1 VAGGVPLARGL
12 LRQADEVSIWN
23 ARGEEVPAHVRP
35 LATWPDGSL
44 KWVFCQF
51 LAMPGENYALKHSPN
66 KALTGTLTVQRS
78 EAGVTVDTGPLRFTV
93 AKDGS
98 GFLDEVWLNGE
109 ALVRRGKDRRNVYDL
124 LHLQS
129 PDDYPALGWPR
140 GGTSDPSRLEVT
152 HIEVEEAGPLRAV
165 LCLRGRYWHTLMGT
179 TFLTDRW
186 QNRGSEHTLRLYAY
200 SGESFVRI
208 FHTFVYEGEEDHDFV
223 QEVSL
228 SLPLEL
234 SSEKKAR
241 ATSAACDWKV
251 EEWLYAEP
259 HHAQDRPNIPNPG
272 GEWPFWRLGG
282 VLQSE
287 PGYYRVWKG
296 TRENNAPLTM
306 VEGSRAPGW
315 MDLSDDRRGVTF
327 GVRDFWQLAPKGL
340 EASND
345 TGRISIGLY
354 PRHLPPLDLR
364 RYSDIFGTGEDES
377 HGLGRPQG
385 IAKTHECY
393 LYFHRGRRDEAEA
406 SAMANFLGEPAF
418 ITVPAEYLAETRV
431 IGPFAPAEPNRFPA
445 VEQNLTDYTDFM
457 LASAENFSWYGMLN
471 FGDIQHCYLTH
482 NKNQR
487 FENDWGRWA
496 WSNDEANITWWFLLH
511 ALRTGRPDW
520 FRFAEAMAWHVR
532 DVDVCHSEQYVTNFP
547 PHFGRE
553 QVVKNAQGE
562 GKRHNVQHWGDGYL
576 GTRVA
581 VPTAQRIYYYMTA
594 DGRTAD
600 CMEETLSAT
609 LERVKLG
616 GSDCGTYLYALL
628 VAWERTGDPRYGHI
642 LGEACRYLAKH
653 LAETGKGVRT
663 WHFDFSTGKPTGPV
677 DPDQPHSF
685 FLHAFGLLWAM
696 EEYAD
701 LTGDD
706 AVKRGLVAVADA
718 CYRTSKTE
726 HTWSH
731 DYCLF
736 RTYATAYRYTR
747 DPKYL
752 GYLREVVG
760 DSVPLGLLA
769 PAAADQPGSDVE
781 PPHRDQGHPQGAWP
795 MQKHLVSPDRKD
807 WRGPRLEVYTSKT
820 SIASFAMTTL
830 PYALWALSAPSSG
843 RAASAGEQGNS
854 ETKAS

>member
-1 VAGGVPLARGL
+1 
-12 LRQADEVSIWN
+12 
-23 ARGEEVPAHVRP
+23 
-35 LATWPDGSL
+35 
-44 KWVFCQF
+44 
-51 LAMPGENYALKHSPN
+51 
-66 KALTGTLTVQRS
+66 
-78 EAGVTVDTGPLRFTV
+78 
-93 AKDGS
+93 
-98 GFLDEVWLNGE
+98 
-109 ALVRRGKDRRNVYDL
+109 
-124 LHLQS
+124 
-129 PDDYPALGWPR
+129 
-140 GGTSDPSRLEVT
+140 
-152 HIEVEEAGPLRAV
+152 
-165 LCLRGRYWHTLMGT
+165 
-179 TFLTDRW
+179 
-186 QNRGSEHTLRLYAY
+186 
-200 SGESFVRI
+200 
-208 FHTFVYEGEEDHDFV
+208 
-223 QEVSL
+223 
-228 SLPLEL
+228 
-234 SSEKKAR
+234 
-241 ATSAACDWKV
+241 
-251 EEWLYAEP
+251 
-259 HHAQDRPNIPNPG
+259 
-272 GEWPFWRLGG
+272 
-282 VLQSE
+282 
-287 PGYYRVWKG
+287 
-296 TRENNAPLTM
+296 
-306 VEGSRAPGW
+306 
-315 MDLSDDRRGVTF
+315 
-327 GVRDFWQLAPKGL
+327 
-340 EASND
+340 
-345 TGRISIGLY
+345 
-354 PRHLPPLDLR
+354 
-364 RYSDIFGTGEDES
+364 
-377 HGLGRPQG
+377 
-385 IAKTHECY
+385 
-393 LYFHRGRRDEAEA
+393 
-406 SAMANFLGEPAF
+406 
-418 ITVPAEYLAETRV
+418 
-431 IGPFAPAEPNRFPA
+431 
-445 VEQNLTDYTDFM
+445 
-457 LASAENFSWYGMLN
+457 
-471 FGDIQHCYLTH
+471 
-482 NKNQR
+482 
-487 FENDWGRWA
+487 
-496 WSNDEANITWWFLLH
+496 
-511 ALRTGRPDW
+511 
-520 FRFAEAMAWHVR
+520 
-532 DVDVCHSEQYVTNFP
+532 
-547 PHFGRE
+547 
-553 QVVKNAQGE
+553 
-562 GKRHNVQHWGDGYL
+562 
-576 GTRVA
+576 
-581 VPTAQRIYYYMTA
+581 
-594 DGRTAD
+594 
-600 CMEETLSAT
+600 MEETLSAT